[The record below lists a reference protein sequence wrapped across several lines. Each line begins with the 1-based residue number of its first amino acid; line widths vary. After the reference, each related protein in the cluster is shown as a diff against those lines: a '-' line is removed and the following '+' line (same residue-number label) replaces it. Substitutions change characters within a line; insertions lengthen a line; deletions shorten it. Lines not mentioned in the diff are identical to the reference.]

1 MNQLNNGIATMTK
14 KALLFIIISLMNF
27 IPNDRLH
34 QSIVYTKN
42 EIENNQ
48 NKLQLK
54 LNYL

>member
-1 MNQLNNGIATMTK
+1 MNQLNNGIATLTK
-14 KALLFIIISLMNF
+14 KALLFIRIGLMNF

>member
-1 MNQLNNGIATMTK
+1 
-14 KALLFIIISLMNF
+14 MNF
-27 IPNDRLH
+27 IPSDKLYK
-34 QSIVYTKN
+34 SIVYTKN

>member
-1 MNQLNNGIATMTK
+1 MNQLNNGIATLTK